1 MTADNRVRNPKND
14 LAPKTAIIKDLVAE
28 SADTTTF
35 TIAFPDPADRQ
46 AFSHR
51 PGQFVEI
58 SVLGVGE
65 STISI
70 TSSPTQKGYVELC
83 IKRVGAVTEAIH
95 KLRPGDIV
103 GLRGPYG
110 NGFPFNAVRG
120 DNLLFVAGGI
130 GLAPL
135 RSMIN
140 YAVDNRA
147 DYGQIKILYGAR
159 SPADLLFTREL
170 KRWSE
175 VPGTEVLFTVDRG
188 APGYAGQVGLV
199 TALLPQI
206 ELTPETY
213 TAFVCGPPVMIP
225 SVIAELLKLGFSEDK
240 VISTLENYMKCGI
253 GKCGHCLL
261 GGKYICLDGPVFR
274 YSEMKELGFG

>member
-1 MTADNRVRNPKND
+1 MCKNEHKPNE
-14 LAPKTAIIKDLVAE
+14 LAPKAAVIRDLVQE
-28 SADTTTF
+28 SLDTATF
-35 TIAFPDPADRQ
+35 TISFLDPADQ
-46 AFSHR
+46 AAFQHK

-70 TSSPTQKGYVELC
+70 TSSPTQEGYIELC
-83 IKRVGAVTEAIH
+83 IKRVGIVTEAIH
-95 KLRPGDIV
+95 KLGPGTLI

-110 NGFPFNAVRG
+110 NGFPFREVKGN
-120 DNLLFVAGGI
+120 DLLFVAGGI

-140 YAVDNRA
+140 YALDNRS
-147 DYGQIKILYGAR
+147 DYGQVKILYGAR
-159 SPADLLFTREL
+159 TAGDVLFTREL
-170 KRWSE
+170 QRWSGVE
-175 VPGTEVLFTVDRG
+175 NTEVHTTVDRG
-188 APGYAGQVGLV
+188 CPAWKGNVGLV
-199 TALLPQI
+199 TTLLPKIQ
-206 ELTPETY
+206 LTPDTF

-225 SVIAELLKLGFSEDK
+225 FVIKELLKLGFAEDK
-240 VISTLENYMKCGI
+240 VISTLENYMKCGL